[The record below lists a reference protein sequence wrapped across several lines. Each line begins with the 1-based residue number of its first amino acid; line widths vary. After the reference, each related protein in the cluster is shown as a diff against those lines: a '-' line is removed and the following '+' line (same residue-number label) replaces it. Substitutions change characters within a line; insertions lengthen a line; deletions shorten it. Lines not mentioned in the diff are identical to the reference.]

1 MMRTLRFFLNITFF
15 CLLSCS
21 KLAKVN
27 KSYVNHP
34 SMDLNRRSTHQ
45 VTSQVTVL
53 GDGRIGSQAGCLTC
67 AK

>member
-1 MMRTLRFFLNITFF
+1 MKFFLMITF
-15 CLLSCS
+15 LSGLSCS
-21 KLAKVN
+21 KLARVN

-34 SMDLNRRSTHQ
+34 SMDLSKRSTHQ